1 MIRLTDLKFVYG
13 NRTILNIPHWSVEKG
28 KQLFMYGDSG
38 SGKSTLLQV
47 IAGLIRPANG
57 QIEVCE
63 QNIDQL
69 SPASM
74 DHFRA
79 RNIGLIS
86 QQLNLIPY
94 LSAMDNVLLAASL
107 SGLGREFSK
116 KELKTKASALL
127 NEVRIDAEIQQQ
139 KAEDLSLGQQQ
150 RVAIV
155 RALIHA
161 PEIILADEPTSALD
175 PQNRDLF
182 MTLLLDL
189 CTQQKITLILVSHD
203 HSLRPW
209 FEHHQAIT
217 EFNQLEIC

>member
-13 NRTILNIPHWSVEKG
+13 NRTILNIPYWSVEQG

-47 IAGLIRPANG
+47 LAGLIRPASG
-57 QIEVCE
+57 KVEICE
-63 QNIDQL
+63 QRIDQL
-69 SPASM
+69 SAASM

-94 LSAMDNVLLAASL
+94 LSAIDNVLLATSL
-107 SGLGREFSK
+107 SGLGRELSN
-116 KELKTKASALL
+116 KELKAKASVLL
-127 NEVRIDAEIQQQ
+127 NEVRIDTELQQQ
-139 KAEDLSLGQQQ
+139 KAENLSLGQQQ

-182 MTLLLDL
+182 MRLLLDL
-189 CTQQKITLILVSHD
+189 CPRQKITLIMVSHD

-217 EFNQLEIC
+217 EFNQLEVS